1 MIWHLFYFAAAIWMN
16 WYFMRLLY
24 VAATRGYVMALTRPF
39 TDTVE
44 TPQTRS
50 ANPQKFWA
58 NVVFAL
64 VVLPI
69 CWGALYLSSTELYA
83 ALIARSNV

>member
-24 VAATRGYVMALTRPF
+24 LAATRGYVMALTKPF

-50 ANPQKFWA
+50 DNPQKFWA
-58 NVVFAL
+58 NVVVAL
-64 VVLPI
+64 VLLPV
-69 CWGALYLSSTELYA
+69 CWGALYFSATELYA
-83 ALIARSNV
+83 ALFARPNV